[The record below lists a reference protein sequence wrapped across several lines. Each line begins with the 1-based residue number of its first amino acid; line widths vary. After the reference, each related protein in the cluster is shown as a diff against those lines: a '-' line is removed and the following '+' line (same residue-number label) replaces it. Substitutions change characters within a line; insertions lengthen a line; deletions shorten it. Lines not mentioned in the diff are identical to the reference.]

1 MIVDPLPHNLDPRVN
16 HRVCRQC
23 VIEDDAIPHTS
34 PLPPP
39 QWLSPHTLIPP
50 LNTSAGLSY
59 LKLKNSMSFVLVQS
73 LK

>member
-1 MIVDPLPHNLDPRVN
+1 MASLTLPK
-16 HRVCRQC
+16 
-23 VIEDDAIPHTS
+23 TS

-59 LKLKNSMSFVLVQS
+59 SKLKNSLSFALEVLS
-73 LK
+73 SIKLTIDDLKID